1 MKQNPRIAIIGAGLG
16 GTAGAA
22 LMAKAGFNIKVYE
35 QAPAFARIG
44 AGIHLGPNVM
54 KVMRAMGIE
63 DELNRI
69 GAHPDYWYS
78 RDGITGE
85 VMAQIPLGD
94 YALSH
99 YGASYLTVHRGDFHK
114 LMTDAL
120 PPGILE
126 FNKKLSKV
134 EDLGDKVVL
143 NFADGTTEEADI
155 VVGADGI
162 NSKIRDTLLGS
173 ELPKYTGYVAH
184 RAVFPTPLDSGT
196 LPFDMCCK
204 WWAGND
210 HMMVYFVT
218 SKKDEIYYVTGV
230 PESTWDMSKSWEPC
244 SKDEMRRVFG
254 GWHSSVQALIEG
266 TQEVS
271 RWPLL
276 ERDPL
281 PLWSRGRMVLLG
293 DACHPMKPHMAQGAA
308 MAIED
313 AAILTRCFQEMGFTD
328 LDAVFNL
335 YEANRAERASKVQLV
350 SHNNTW
356 LKTNENPDWCFGYD
370 VFTTPLVDVKKNN
383 EQTAPAC

>member
-1 MKQNPRIAIIGAGLG
+1 MKNNPRIAFIGAGLG
-16 GTAGAA
+16 GTAGAG
-22 LMAKAGFNIKVYE
+22 LMAKAGFNVKVYE
-35 QAPAFARIG
+35 QAPAFARMG

-54 KVMRAMGIE
+54 KVMRKLGIE
-63 DELNRI
+63 DELNRT

-78 RDGITGE
+78 RDGITGD

-94 YALSH
+94 YAVSH

-120 PPGILE
+120 PDGVLE
-126 FNKKLSKV
+126 FNKKLSEI
-134 EDLGDKVVL
+134 EDVGDKVVMK
-143 NFADGTTEEADI
+143 FTDGTTEEADFVI
-155 VVGADGI
+155 GADGI
-162 NSKIRDTLLGS
+162 NSKVRESLLGE
-173 ELPKYTGYVAH
+173 ELPIYTGYVAH
-184 RAVFPTPLDSGT
+184 RAVFPTPIDSGA

-204 WWAGND
+204 WWDGD
-210 HMMVYFVT
+210 LHMMVYFVT

-230 PESTWDMSKSWEPC
+230 PVDSWDMDKSWEHC
-244 SKDEMRRVFG
+244 TKDEMRETFK

-266 TQEVS
+266 TQEVT

-281 PLWSRGRMVLLG
+281 PLWSRGRLVLLG

-313 AAILTRCFQEMGFTD
+313 AAMLTRCFQELGFTD
-328 LDAVFNL
+328 HQAVFNL

-370 VFTTPLVDVKKNN
+370 VFEVPLVESEK
-383 EQTAPAC
+383 Q

>member
-1 MKQNPRIAIIGAGLG
+1 MKNNPRIAFIGAGLG
-16 GTAGAA
+16 GTAGAG
-22 LMAKAGFNIKVYE
+22 LMAKAGFNVKVYE
-35 QAPAFARIG
+35 QAPAFARMG

-54 KVMRAMGIE
+54 KVMRKLGIE
-63 DELNRI
+63 DELNRT

-78 RDGITGE
+78 RDGITGD

-94 YALSH
+94 YAVSH

-120 PPGILE
+120 PDGVLE
-126 FNKKLSKV
+126 FNKKLSEI
-134 EDLGDKVVL
+134 EDKGDKVVMK
-143 NFADGTTEEADI
+143 FADGTIEEADFVI
-155 VVGADGI
+155 GADGI
-162 NSKIRDTLLGS
+162 NSKVRESLLGE
-173 ELPKYTGYVAH
+173 ELPIYTGYVAH
-184 RAVFPTPLDSGT
+184 RAVFPTPVDSGA

-204 WWAGND
+204 WWDGD
-210 HMMVYFVT
+210 RHMMVYFVT

-230 PESTWDMSKSWEPC
+230 PVESWDMNKSWEPC
-244 SKDEMRRVFG
+244 TKDEMRETFK

-266 TQEVS
+266 TQEVT

-281 PLWSRGRMVLLG
+281 PVWSRGRLVLLG

-313 AAILTRCFQEMGFTD
+313 AAMLTRCFQELGFTD
-328 LDAVFNL
+328 YEAVFNL

-370 VFTTPLVDVKKNN
+370 VFEVPLVESEK
-383 EQTAPAC
+383 Q

>member
-1 MKQNPRIAIIGAGLG
+1 MKNNPRIAFIGAGLG
-16 GTAGAA
+16 GTAGAG
-22 LMAKAGFNIKVYE
+22 LMAKAGFNVKVYE
-35 QAPAFARIG
+35 QAPAFARMG

-54 KVMRAMGIE
+54 KVMRKLGIE
-63 DELNRI
+63 DELNRT

-78 RDGITGE
+78 RDGITGD

-94 YALSH
+94 YAVSH

-120 PPGILE
+120 PDGVLE
-126 FNKKLSKV
+126 FNKKLS
-134 EDLGDKVVL
+134 EIDDQGDKVVMK
-143 NFADGTTEEADI
+143 FTDGTVEEADFVI
-155 VVGADGI
+155 GADGI
-162 NSKIRDTLLGS
+162 NSKVRESLLGE
-173 ELPKYTGYVAH
+173 ELPIYTGYVAH
-184 RAVFPTPLDSGT
+184 RAVFPTPVDSGA

-204 WWAGND
+204 WWDGD
-210 HMMVYFVT
+210 RHMMVYFVT

-230 PESTWDMSKSWEPC
+230 PVESWDMNKSWEPC
-244 SKDEMRRVFG
+244 TKDEMRETFK

-266 TQEVS
+266 TQEVT

-281 PLWSRGRMVLLG
+281 PVWSRGRLVLLG

-313 AAILTRCFQEMGFTD
+313 AAMLTRCFQELGFTD
-328 LDAVFNL
+328 YEAVFNL

-370 VFTTPLVDVKKNN
+370 VFEVPLVESEK
-383 EQTAPAC
+383 Q

>member
-1 MKQNPRIAIIGAGLG
+1 MKNNPRIAIIGAGLG
-16 GTAGAA
+16 GTAGAG
-22 LMAKAGFNIKVYE
+22 LMARAGFNVKVYE
-35 QAPAFARIG
+35 QAPAFARMG

-54 KVMRAMGIE
+54 KVMRKLGVE
-63 DELNRI
+63 DDLNRI

-78 RDGITGE
+78 RDGITGQI
-85 VMAQIPLGD
+85 MAQIPLGD
-94 YALSH
+94 YAVSH

-120 PPGILE
+120 PEGILE
-126 FNKKLSKV
+126 FNKKLSAI
-134 EDLGDKVVL
+134 EDLGDKVL
-143 NFADGTTEEADI
+143 MQFTDDTTEEADFVI
-155 VVGADGI
+155 GADGI
-162 NSKIRDTLLGS
+162 NSKVRESLLGE
-173 ELPKYTGYVAH
+173 ELPIYTGYVAH
-184 RAVFPTPLDSGT
+184 RAVFPTPVDSGA

-204 WWAGND
+204 WWAGD
-210 HMMVYFVT
+210 SHMMVYFVT

-230 PESTWDMSKSWEPC
+230 PVESWDMSKSWEPC
-244 SKDEMRRVFG
+244 TKDEMRETFK

-266 TQEVS
+266 TQEVT

-281 PLWSRGRMVLLG
+281 PLWSRGRLVLLG

-313 AAILTRCFQEMGFTD
+313 AAMLTRCFQELGFTD
-328 LDAVFNL
+328 HEAVFNL
-335 YEANRAERASKVQLV
+335 YETNRAERARKVQLV

-370 VFTTPLVDVKKNN
+370 VFQVQLAESGK
-383 EQTAPAC
+383 Q

>member
-1 MKQNPRIAIIGAGLG
+1 MKNNPRIAIIGAGLG
-16 GTAGAA
+16 GTAGAG
-22 LMAKAGFNIKVYE
+22 LMARAGFNVKVYE
-35 QAPAFARIG
+35 QAPAFARMG

-54 KVMRAMGIE
+54 KVMRKLGVE
-63 DELNRI
+63 DDLNRI

-78 RDGITGE
+78 RDGITGQI
-85 VMAQIPLGD
+85 MAQIPLGD
-94 YALSH
+94 YAVSH

-120 PPGILE
+120 PEGILE
-126 FNKKLSKV
+126 FKKKLSAI
-134 EDLGDKVVL
+134 EDLGDKVL
-143 NFADGTTEEADI
+143 MQFTDDTTEEADFVI
-155 VVGADGI
+155 GADGI
-162 NSKIRDTLLGS
+162 NSKVRESLLGE
-173 ELPKYTGYVAH
+173 ELPIYTGYVAH
-184 RAVFPTPLDSGT
+184 RAVFPTPVDSGA

-204 WWAGND
+204 WWAGD
-210 HMMVYFVT
+210 SHMMVYFVT

-230 PESTWDMSKSWEPC
+230 PVESWDMSKSWEPC
-244 SKDEMRRVFG
+244 TKDEMRETFK

-266 TQEVS
+266 TQEVT

-281 PLWSRGRMVLLG
+281 PLWSRGRLVLLG

-313 AAILTRCFQEMGFTD
+313 AAMLTRCFQELGFTD
-328 LDAVFNL
+328 HEAVFNL
-335 YEANRAERASKVQLV
+335 YETNRAERARKVQLV

-370 VFTTPLVDVKKNN
+370 VFQVQLAESGK
-383 EQTAPAC
+383 Q

>member
-22 LMAKAGFNIKVYE
+22 LMAKAGFNVKVYE

-78 RDGITGE
+78 RDGVTGE
-85 VMAQIPLGD
+85 IMAQIPLGD
-94 YALSH
+94 YAVSH

-143 NFADGTTEEADI
+143 SFADGTTEEADI

-184 RAVFPTPLDSGT
+184 RAVFPTPLDSGA

-230 PESTWDMSKSWEPC
+230 PESTWDMTKSWEPC

-266 TQEVS
+266 TQEVT

-328 LDAVFNL
+328 LNAVFNL

-370 VFTTPLVDVKKNN
+370 VFTTPLVDAKKNN

>member
-1 MKQNPRIAIIGAGLG
+1 MKNNPRIAFIGAGLG
-16 GTAGAA
+16 GTAGAG
-22 LMAKAGFNIKVYE
+22 LMAKAGFNVKVYE
-35 QAPAFARIG
+35 QAPAFARMG

-54 KVMRAMGIE
+54 KVMRKLGIE
-63 DELNRI
+63 DELNRT

-78 RDGITGE
+78 RDGITGD

-94 YALSH
+94 YAVSH

-120 PPGILE
+120 PDGVLE
-126 FNKKLSKV
+126 FNKKLSEI
-134 EDLGDKVVL
+134 EDQGDKVVMK
-143 NFADGTTEEADI
+143 FTDGTVEEADFVI
-155 VVGADGI
+155 GADGI
-162 NSKIRDTLLGS
+162 NSKVRESLLGE
-173 ELPKYTGYVAH
+173 ELPIYTGYVAH
-184 RAVFPTPLDSGT
+184 RAVFPTPVDSGA

-204 WWAGND
+204 WWDGD
-210 HMMVYFVT
+210 RHMMVYFVT

-230 PESTWDMSKSWEPC
+230 PVESWDMNKSWEPC
-244 SKDEMRRVFG
+244 TKDEMRETFK

-266 TQEVS
+266 TQEVT

-281 PLWSRGRMVLLG
+281 PVWSRGRLVLLG

-313 AAILTRCFQEMGFTD
+313 AAMLTRCFQELGFTD
-328 LDAVFNL
+328 YEAVFNL

-370 VFTTPLVDVKKNN
+370 VFEVPLVESEK
-383 EQTAPAC
+383 Q

>member
-22 LMAKAGFNIKVYE
+22 LMAKAGFNVKVYE

-230 PESTWDMSKSWEPC
+230 PEST
-244 SKDEMRRVFG
+244 
-254 GWHSSVQALIEG
+254 
-266 TQEVS
+266 
-271 RWPLL
+271 
-276 ERDPL
+276 
-281 PLWSRGRMVLLG
+281 
-293 DACHPMKPHMAQGAA
+293 
-308 MAIED
+308 
-313 AAILTRCFQEMGFTD
+313 
-328 LDAVFNL
+328 
-335 YEANRAERASKVQLV
+335 
-350 SHNNTW
+350 
-356 LKTNENPDWCFGYD
+356 
-370 VFTTPLVDVKKNN
+370 
-383 EQTAPAC
+383 